1 MVELSENAVT
11 GFHAGLRNRGLCS
24 RSIWYVH
31 LLQGQSPERAAE
43 KLERF
48 LSAIPLEQSILL
60 LLAPPSM
67 ALGEWVSDQRL
78 IDDSHIFARGCRA
91 LAKQLGIHFADAGK
105 WDVPLAHD
113 GVHFTEQGHKAFAA
127 GLLEVLK

>member
-1 MVELSENAVT
+1 MELWENAVT

-24 RSIWYVH
+24 RSIWCVH

-43 KLERF
+43 KLGRF

-67 ALGEWVSDQRL
+67 AHGEWVSDQQL
-78 IDDSHIFARGCRA
+78 IDDSHIFVQGYRA
-91 LAKQLGIHFADAGK
+91 LAEQLGIQFIDAEK
-105 WDVPLAHD
+105 WGIILA
-113 GVHFTEQGHKAFAA
+113 
-127 GLLEVLK
+127 